1 MRCSKRLSPKATLT
15 SKVLLLKRL
24 CRTVLEET
32 GDTEEHII
40 IMSDYFE
47 KLAALSQELPNNLM
61 AAMLLGSLPESYE
74 TLTALESRFEG
85 DFTLN
90 LVKGKLIGEY
100 KRRKEAKDARDK
112 IMNQQ

>member
-1 MRCSKRLSPKATLT
+1 
-15 SKVLLLKRL
+15 
-24 CRTVLEET
+24 
-32 GDTEEHII
+32 
-40 IMSDYFE
+40 MSDYFE
-47 KLAALSQELPNNLM
+47 KLAALGQELPNNLM

-74 TLTALESRFEG
+74 TFVTALESRFEG

-90 LVKGKLIGEY
+90 LVKGKLIDEY